1 MKFSRDKKII
11 VLLLIAFHFFLFTGL
26 YLEGLEPVSSNKNSL
41 PQIVEITKGENLFSI
56 ANKLKEKGLIRS
68 RIVFVIEAL
77 RSGKYKEFKAGEYA
91 LYPYQGIEEIFEI
104 LKKGKVYLHKITV
117 FEGATLWEI
126 ADILEKNQICS
137 KKEFLVLAQ
146 KEEFVKSLDLPGPTV
161 EGYLYPETYFFP
173 KDTTPEKVI
182 KVMTDKFKEVWKELE
197 PYKMKSPLSLKEIV
211 ILASIVEKE
220 AFFNEEKPLIAGVY
234 LNRIKKGMP
243 LQADPTINYALK
255 NFRRLTYKD
264 YYSVK
269 SPYNTYLNSGFPPT
283 PIGNPSKSSLLAV
296 LKPAKVPYLYFVAD
310 GNGRHI
316 FSRTYKEHLTA
327 ILKVRATKSKEIDQE
342 LSNKTAIESKITSES
357 VTLQEDQA
365 KPEKEIKSL

>member
-11 VLLLIAFHFFLFTGL
+11 ALLLLVFHFFLFAGL
-26 YLEGLEPVSSNKNSL
+26 YLEGLEPVSHNKNAL

-56 ANKLKEKGLIRS
+56 ANKLKEKGIIRS
-68 RIVFVIEAL
+68 KFVFIIEAL

-91 LYPYQGIEEIFEI
+91 FYPYQTLKEIFEI
-104 LKKGKVYLHKITV
+104 LVKGKVYLHKITV
-117 FEGATLWEI
+117 FEGATLWQI
-126 ADILEKNQICS
+126 AEILEKEQICS
-137 KKEFLVLAQ
+137 KKEFLDLA
-146 KEEFVKSLDLPGPTV
+146 KNEEFVKSLGLPGPTV
-161 EGYLYPETYFFP
+161 EGFLYPETYFFQ
-173 KDTTPEKVI
+173 KNTPPAEVI

-197 PYKMKSPLSLKEIV
+197 PLTAKSPLSLKEIV

-220 AFFNEEKPLIAGVY
+220 AFFNEEKPKISAVY

-255 NFRRLTYKD
+255 QFRRLTYKD

-269 SPYNTYLNSGFPPT
+269 SPYNTYLNSGLPPT

-310 GNGRHI
+310 GKGGHI
-316 FSRTYKEHLTA
+316 FSRTYKEHLIA
-327 ILKVRATKSKEIDQE
+327 IRKVRANQYKEGESE
-342 LSNKTAIESKITSES
+342 LSKKSLIESESTSEK
-357 VTLQEDQA
+357 VIFHEEQA
-365 KPEKEIKSL
+365 KSDKEIKSL